1 MATSEHETHTP
12 EERAANGAPAGIEEE
27 AITPFPFDAEKI
39 SISNQVLSIE
49 TLVRRLNQGT
59 IYPPRIQRRGNLWN
73 PGRQSRLVE
82 SMMLRIPLPLFYV
95 AADDDDNWN
104 VVDGLQRLTTIEHY
118 IRKQD
123 FALCEL
129 EFMREYEGKKFDA
142 LPQKMQNRIFETQLS
157 MAIINPSTPP
167 EVQRNVFK
175 RLNTGGLPLSAQEIR
190 HALYFGF
197 SAELLEELVN
207 SEWFQKATNNSV
219 NDTRMGGREMI
230 LRFLAFFLRGD
241 QYPKNED
248 MDTFLSETMQLLNL
262 MPEWLPQE
270 KLHKIFGEKYTQIQ
284 VASTDVE
291 EIKRFFYLAMERAYN
306 LFGIFAFR
314 KSPPGMSHRTP
325 INKSLFEAWSVVLA
339 KMSEDNF
346 QALVENKEILA
357 QKMRR
362 EIYES
367 DSVFENSISRDSHK
381 LSGVKKRYEILQ
393 QIVQDT
399 ILEKG

>member
-1 MATSEHETHTP
+1 L
-12 EERAANGAPAGIEEE
+12 ERG
-27 AITPFPFDAEKI
+27 
-39 SISNQVLSIE
+39 
-49 TLVRRLNQGT
+49 
-59 IYPPRIQRRGNLWN
+59 
-73 PGRQSRLVE
+73 
-82 SMMLRIPLPLFYV
+82 
-95 AADDDDNWN
+95 
-104 VVDGLQRLTTIEHY
+104 EHY